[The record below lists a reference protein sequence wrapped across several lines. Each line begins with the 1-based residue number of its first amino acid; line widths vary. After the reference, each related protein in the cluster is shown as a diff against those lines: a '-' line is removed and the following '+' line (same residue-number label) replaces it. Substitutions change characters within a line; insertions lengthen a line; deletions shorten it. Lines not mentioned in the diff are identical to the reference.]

1 MTAARLLAAV
11 AVSCL
16 IALTTA
22 VSFQHQPPD
31 SPVNVIEPTVTLAE
45 YGEPRTVPVGQLEAA
60 IDNDQLRTF
69 IESAPLS
76 GRGGPGGYGQASPE
90 VVDGVGPYLQ
100 VNDTD
105 RVLDYTVHCLRD
117 RQFTP
122 CSPQA
127 PAFRGTL
134 PARTGAVFELRMQPG
149 SEHVVLFHVREDY
162 RYTAFGASSG
172 AVHGELAPN
181 SLPNPIHTR
190 PTSRPPGVCGAPF
203 VETAG
208 GYFEI
213 LIGGCDRKGS
223 WTLLAYDDTGIPVLL
238 GDITIAAGSVHA
250 IPLTGFDPV
259 GGLLRVVSVGHTE
272 RSGENLIEHQWSHWR
287 RLDND

>member
-1 MTAARLLAAV
+1 M
-11 AVSCL
+11 
-16 IALTTA
+16 IALATA
-22 VSFQHQPPD
+22 FLLQHRPPE
-31 SPVNVIEPTVTLAE
+31 SPVNEIRPMIALAE
-45 YGEPRTVPVGQLEAA
+45 YGEPTTVPVGELAA
-60 IDNDQLRTF
+60 TIENDQLRAF
-69 IESAPLS
+69 VESAPLPIN
-76 GRGGPGGYGQASPE
+76 GGIGQSGQASE

-105 RVLDYTVHCLRD
+105 RALDYTVHCLRD

-127 PAFRGTL
+127 PAFRGIM
-134 PARTGAVFELRMQPG
+134 PARTGAVFELDMQPG

-162 RYTAFGASSG
+162 TYTVTGASSG
-172 AVHGELAPN
+172 AVHGELAPG

-190 PTSRPPGVCGAPF
+190 PTSRPVGVCGTPL

-213 LIGGCDRKGS
+213 LIGGCDQPGS
-223 WTLLAYDDTGIPVLL
+223 WTLLAYDDTGIPALL
-238 GDITIAAGSVHA
+238 GDVTIAAGSVHA
-250 IPLTGFDPV
+250 IPLTGLDPV
-259 GGLLRVVSVGHTE
+259 RGLLRVVSVGHSE
-272 RSGENLIEHQWSHWR
+272 RFGETRSEVQWSHWR